1 MTSSSKPNHVVVIG
15 AGIFGV
21 SAALHLT
28 RLGVDVTIVNDGAPA
43 GGASGRSLSWLNS
56 ARRTDTPYYRLR
68 LAGIDRYRTLAA
80 TQPGTAAWLRFDGGL
95 TWDADEGANGIA
107 SIWRL
112 EQEIGYHALLL
123 SPAEVAAV
131 TPGVNAHAIAPQG
144 AIFNPGEGWVD
155 LPSLIDLLLAEFHA
169 RGGRLIAGAGRTHIT
184 VVGGR
189 ATGVVA
195 ADKTRIEA
203 GAVLLA
209 VGEAT
214 PSTLAELGIHV
225 PDATPI
231 SLLVKTTP
239 INTAL
244 RAVLNTPRVAIRPTP
259 DGALVLDSA
268 WSEEEVVTNLDAT
281 YTVHDRTVQG
291 LLDEASSVLE
301 GNPQLELA
309 GYGVG
314 PKPIPGDGEPVL
326 GAIGEIA
333 NLHVAFSHSG
343 ATLGLIVG
351 ELLAG
356 EIVSGTPHPMLA
368 SFRAQRFTR

>member
-1 MTSSSKPNHVVVIG
+1 MRYSIRR
-15 AGIFGV
+15 V
-21 SAALHLT
+21 SPFV
-28 RLGVDVTIVNDGAPA
+28 R
-43 GGASGRSLSWLNS
+43 
-56 ARRTDTPYYRLR
+56 
-68 LAGIDRYRTLAA
+68 
-80 TQPGTAAWLRFDGGL
+80 
-95 TWDADEGANGIA
+95 
-107 SIWRL
+107 
-112 EQEIGYHALLL
+112 
-123 SPAEVAAV
+123 
-131 TPGVNAHAIAPQG
+131 
-144 AIFNPGEGWVD
+144 
-155 LPSLIDLLLAEFHA
+155 
-169 RGGRLIAGAGRTHIT
+169 
-184 VVGGR
+184 
-189 ATGVVA
+189 
-195 ADKTRIEA
+195 
-203 GAVLLA
+203 
-209 VGEAT
+209 
-214 PSTLAELGIHV
+214 
-225 PDATPI
+225 
-231 SLLVKTTP
+231 
-239 INTAL
+239 
-244 RAVLNTPRVAIRPTP
+244 RPT
-259 DGALVLDSA
+259 ARWYSNSA